1 MTARRVWTGLA
12 FFLAACD
19 PAATPDEPGDSGT
32 TVAPDPEEL
41 RATIGPAG
49 GVLEGEEGSIFAG
62 IRLDIPPGALSE
74 PTEITL
80 RTGFDPVP
88 LASTSEAIGPLV
100 RMTPEDLVLAAPAT
114 LTVPLDPS
122 IVAGFGL
129 TPADCRV
136 WQREGEGWTQL
147 PQVQST
153 EDTVSVEIDDLA
165 AASAGL
171 NIPLRPP
178 APPSLCDTIP
188 GLCAPPCTEP
198 DGFCVEQ
205 LPAYPT
211 PMTGQRL
218 TRVTSSEIGYL
229 TVSAPDTI
237 TPVRVA
243 VGATSALTWTG
254 LRAPSAIVRGHL
266 TFDSAGN
273 PWQAVRG
280 FGSVRFAR
288 TAAPTLFDT
297 GSATVIGP
305 VLMIGGTANRTSF
318 SPREPITGVTNDG
331 TAGNTRLCPVGNA
344 NTGCTAFDLLDAG
357 PCCRA
362 LFPSPVIRTGTTN
375 EVLATLEYEVIPPGQ
390 LRGTDAWPV
399 ITTVTWPQTSVVS
412 LVAPLRRVGAPEGLP
427 GTSAP
432 GLGVSALPSSA
443 RTALTGYHVA
453 QSAVDQ
459 RIAVSL
465 NDLNDLSD
473 LEDGGP
479 ADFIYVLNDD
489 QGTPNRPYCVLPIG
503 LGDDHPRNVI
513 LGPVAL
519 ANDGTAVA
527 IDRASPRV
535 FVCDADGGLQI
546 VTLTTDAAALA
557 DWTPTD
563 IVYIPFSDTFAIQTR
578 GRGLIRLSRAL

>member
-1 MTARRVWTGLA
+1 MTIRTAWGCVALLLT
-12 FFLAACD
+12 ACD
-19 PAATPDEPGDSGT
+19 PAAAPDEAGDSGT
-32 TVAPDPEEL
+32 SVAPDPEEI
-41 RATIGPAG
+41 RVTIGPDG
-49 GVLEGEEGSIFAG
+49 GVIEGEEGGIFAG

-74 PTEITL
+74 PTEITI

-114 LTVPLDPS
+114 LTVPLDPNT
-122 IVAGFGL
+122 VAAFGL

-147 PQVQST
+147 LQVSST

-188 GLCAPPCTEP
+188 GLCVAPCTEA

-205 LPAYPT
+205 LPTYPA

-218 TRVTSSEIGYL
+218 MRVSSSEIGYL

-237 TPVRVA
+237 APVRVA

-254 LRAPSAIVRGHL
+254 LRAPSAVVRGHL

-288 TAAPTLFDT
+288 TAAPTFFDT

-318 SPREPITGVTNDG
+318 SPREPATGVIPDG
-331 TAGNTRLCPVGNA
+331 RAGDTRLCPVGNA
-344 NTGCTAFDLLDAG
+344 NTGCVTLNLPFTGLQ
-357 PCCRA
+357 CCKA
-362 LFPSPVIRTGTTN
+362 SFPSPILRTGTTN
-375 EVLATLEYEVIPPGQ
+375 EVLASLEYELLNASRLSSG
-390 LRGTDAWPV
+390 LAWPV
-399 ITTVTWPQTSVVS
+399 MGAVSWPQS
-412 LVAPLRRVGAPEGLP
+412 APAGISIELHRVGAPEGLP
-427 GTSAP
+427 GTADL
-432 GLGVSALPSSA
+432 GLGVSALPNSVRITS
-443 RTALTGYHVA
+443 TGYHVA

-459 RIAVSL
+459 RIAVAL
-465 NDLNDLSD
+465 NDLNDLND
-473 LEDGGP
+473 TQDGGP
-479 ADFIYVLNDD
+479 ADFIYVLDDD
-489 QGTPNRPYCVLPIG
+489 QGTPTRPYCTIPAG
-503 LGDDHPRNVI
+503 LVDDPASVV

-519 ANDGTAVA
+519 ANDGTAIA
-527 IDRASPRV
+527 IDRASPQV
-535 FVCDADGGLQI
+535 FVCGADGGLQL
-546 VTLTTDAAALA
+546 VPLTTDTVGLA
-557 DWTPTD
+557 DWVPSD
-563 IVYIPFSDTFAIQTR
+563 IVYVPFSDTFLIRTR
-578 GRGLIRLSRAL
+578 GRGFLRLSRAL